1 MSLSSEPVRV
11 NPPARR
17 SREFFWNERTVA
29 WYQKALARSDYAGAV
44 LGAVGFLI
52 GECDDALDIGAG
64 CGALA
69 IPLARL
75 MKRVTALEP
84 APAMAQTLRSESR
97 RCGLGNITVIEG
109 AWGNVPVPPHD
120 LVLCAHVGGLLN
132 GDSPFLA
139 QISALARRAVVLVRE
154 ADPDR
159 DKFFFKELYP
169 KLLGRQYRACC
180 DYAETVT
187 VLERLGVSPSVAFV
201 EYRSDQPFDD
211 LEEACDFWMEY
222 LGLAGERYRDF
233 LREFLSARLQR
244 DGGGWVA
251 PYPKR
256 AAVIWW
262 RVSPSTE
269 DRR

>member
-1 MSLSSEPVRV
+1 MVD
-11 NPPARR
+11 
-17 SREFFWNERTVA
+17 FWNDRTVA
-29 WYQKALARSDYAGAV
+29 WYQRAVARSDYADVV
-44 LGAVGFLI
+44 LGAVEPLI
-52 GECDDALDIGAG
+52 AECDDALDIGAG

-69 IPLARL
+69 IPLARR
-75 MKRVTALEP
+75 MKAVVALEP
-84 APAMAQTLRSESR
+84 APAMAQALRREAER
-97 RCGLGNITVIEG
+97 LGLANLTAVEG
-109 AWGNVPVPPHD
+109 AWGEVQLPPCD
-120 LVLCAHVGGLLN
+120 LILCAHVGGLLR
-132 GDSPFLA
+132 GESPFLA
-139 QISALARRAVVLVRE
+139 EISSLARRGVALVRD
-154 ADPDR
+154 ADGNR

-169 KLLGRQYRACC
+169 KLLGRPYSACC
-180 DYAETVT
+180 DFAETVT
-187 VLERLGVSPSVAFV
+187 ALKRMGVEPSVTFV
-201 EYRSDQPFDD
+201 NYRSDQPFDD

-233 LREFLSARLQR
+233 LREFLSARLKP